1 MSRIL
6 RRPLFRGGS
15 VSSYGTGIA
24 SGLADGGR
32 VGLRYSYPGTVGN
45 AASGTNPG
53 FTGAEIMEFIRNNPS
68 KEGLNI
74 FNSSMLKSKNPRL
87 YYPMEA
93 SQMISSGRGSK
104 SYTPFSTLASKA
116 GEGQTD
122 FEAVYRDM
130 ITSPMDYDFSEVKSQ
145 EEEKE
150 KIENFGN
157 KSIAEI
163 IAENEE
169 SKEKAEEFGTADDR
183 MTDDTM
189 TIKQKEMT
197 GEIDTRPSKEAL
209 KIAGIEETGN
219 IEAVGE
225 EANELGIQELADS
238 YYKALKGDTE
248 ARDKARIK
256 KARGQDI
263 GDWLLKYSENVGK
276 TGDWKDGFTE
286 TAGWIADRGPS
297 RTEVIQEKITAKDD
311 ALREAGV
318 KMAITETIGDKK
330 LDKQFAN
337 QLKLMDK
344 RVAGTIAAALA
355 KSNDTDFDKI
365 QKIITNPDSSAQEK
379 SLAFKKLGL
388 SGNFTSQVKSLMN
401 KEQRN
406 VGDTEALD
414 LAETY
419 FGALADGPIKATAN
433 INEVIDKDGIYVD
446 TTSKTVVII
455 KDKDIEIIGNYSAG

>member
-1 MSRIL
+1 
-6 RRPLFRGGS
+6 
-15 VSSYGTGIA
+15 
-24 SGLADGGR
+24 
-32 VGLRYSYPGTVGN
+32 
-45 AASGTNPG
+45 
-53 FTGAEIMEFIRNNPS
+53 
-68 KEGLNI
+68 
-74 FNSSMLKSKNPRL
+74 
-87 YYPMEA
+87 
-93 SQMISSGRGSK
+93 
-104 SYTPFSTLASKA
+104 
-116 GEGQTD
+116 
-122 FEAVYRDM
+122 
-130 ITSPMDYDFSEVKSQ
+130 MDYDFSEVKSQ
-145 EEEKE
+145 EKEKE

-163 IAENEE
+163 IAENEK

-189 TIKQKEMT
+189 TIKEKEFS

-365 QKIITNPDSSAQEK
+365 QSIITNPDSSAQEK
-379 SLAFKKLGL
+379 ALAFKKLGL

-419 FGALADGPIKATAN
+419 FGALSDGPIILVEK
-433 INEVIDKDGIYVD
+433 IDLGKDGIQVD
-446 TTSKTVVII
+446 KIAKKVVQV
-455 KDKDIEIIGNYSAG
+455 KDGEYAIIGNYSAG

>member
-6 RRPLFRGGS
+6 RRPLFRGGP

-32 VGLRYSYPGTVGN
+32 VGFRTGGSYTSQV
-45 AASGTNPG
+45 TNPG
-53 FTGAEIMEFIRNNPS
+53 FTGGEIMEFIRNNPS
-68 KEGLNI
+68 KEGLSI
-74 FNSSMLKSKNPRL
+74 FDSSMLKSKNPRR
-87 YYPMEA
+87 YFPMSA
-93 SQMISSGRGSK
+93 SQKMGSQRGAGT
-104 SYTPFSTLASKA
+104 YTPFNTLASKE

-122 FEAVYRDM
+122 FEAVYRNM

-169 SKEKAEEFGTADDR
+169 RKEKVMDESGTADDR

-209 KIAGIEETGN
+209 KLAGIEETGK
-219 IEAVGE
+219 IEPVNMDGE

-248 ARDKARIK
+248 ERNQARIK

-263 GDWLLKYSENVGK
+263 GDWLLKYSEQVGEK
-276 TGDWKDGFTE
+276 GDWKDAASS

-365 QKIITNPDSSAQEK
+365 QKTILDPDASAQEK
-379 SLAFKKLGL
+379 SLAYTKLGL
-388 SGNFTSQVKSLMN
+388 SGNFDAHMETLMS
-401 KEQRN
+401 KQSRN
-406 VGDTEALD
+406 IKDTEALGW
-414 LAETY
+414 ANTY
-419 FGALADGPIKATAN
+419 FGTLSDGPIILVDK
-433 INEVIDKDGIYVD
+433 IDLGKDGIQVD
-446 TTSKTVVII
+446 KIAKKVVQV
-455 KDKDIEIIGNYSAG
+455 KDGEYAIIGNYSAG

>member
-6 RRPLFRGGS
+6 RRPLFRGGA

-53 FTGAEIMEFIRNNPS
+53 FTGAEIMEFIRSNPS
-68 KEGLNI
+68 QQGLNI
-74 FNSSMLKSKNPRL
+74 FDSSMLKSKNPRR
-87 YYPMEA
+87 YFPMSA
-93 SQMISSGRGSK
+93 SEKMGSQRGAGT
-104 SYTPFSTLASKA
+104 YTPFSTLASKE

-130 ITSPMDYDFSEVKSQ
+130 ITSPMDYDFSEVKNQ
-145 EEEKE
+145 EEKKE

-169 SKEKAEEFGTADDR
+169 RKEKVMDESGTADDR

-189 TIKQKEMT
+189 TIKEKEFS
-197 GEIDTRPSKEAL
+197 GEIDTRPSKKAL
-209 KIAGIEETGN
+209 ALAGIEETGK
-219 IEAVGE
+219 IEPVNMDGE

-248 ARDKARIK
+248 ERNQARIK

-263 GDWLLKYSENVGK
+263 GDWLLKYSEQVGEK
-276 TGDWKDGFTE
+276 GDWKDAAAS

-337 QLKLMDK
+337 QLKLM
-344 RVAGTIAAALA
+344 
-355 KSNDTDFDKI
+355 
-365 QKIITNPDSSAQEK
+365 
-379 SLAFKKLGL
+379 
-388 SGNFTSQVKSLMN
+388 
-401 KEQRN
+401 EQR
-406 VGDTEALD
+406 
-414 LAETY
+414 
-419 FGALADGPIKATAN
+419 
-433 INEVIDKDGIYVD
+433 
-446 TTSKTVVII
+446 S
-455 KDKDIEIIGNYSAG
+455 